1 MSRSRDSRAEPKATG
16 EDVEALVIDAVD
28 GLQAAGNAEAFY
40 DAVAMAAI
48 GPRTA
53 PGVSFGGT
61 PLVAADTLVEI
72 KACKRHVSNG
82 ARGQRPGR
90 WLIPIDQLDAMVSEA
105 GVFLLAVYE
114 DHEEAKR
121 LVEMV
126 VVPASLLEEHLRD
139 SWYEV
144 DRHKGEVAQ
153 LSWPE
158 LIGREVTDDGW

>member
-1 MSRSRDSRAEPKATG
+1 MSRSRDPLAEPKAIG

-40 DAVAMAAI
+40 DAVATDVI

-53 PGVSFGGT
+53 PTVSFGGI
-61 PLVAADTLVEI
+61 PLVDADTLVEI

-82 ARGQRPGR
+82 ARGNRPGR
-90 WLIPIDQLDAMVSEA
+90 WLIPVDQLDAMVSES

-114 DHEEAKR
+114 EHEDAKR

-126 VVPASLLEEHLRD
+126 IVPATLLEEHLRD

-144 DRHKGEVAQ
+144 DRHEQEVAQ
-153 LSWPE
+153 LPWPE
-158 LIGREVTDDGW
+158 LVGRG